1 MYINMQFK
9 RRFRDKYA
17 SRSPER
23 LCCLNSVRLVFLIFQ
38 NRHSFFLLPNF
49 FLWDLLF
56 VVKSTE
62 HTANHILLLKTTTRI
77 KPRNKRSYFKMKCRR
92 LESIV
97 MAYLTLVLSL
107 LLTTANA
114 QATQPTSYGRIKTKD
129 DFSTSSRPVM
139 IREVSQHT
147 PTQAPTQAPTQTQT
161 QTQTQTL
168 SGIFLEKTA
177 SDTQSW
183 NKGEKVWMAKIVTY
197 VDDNFFYPTD
207 CW

>member
-1 MYINMQFK
+1 MKWTELRQTCFSYFSKSAQFFSSSK
-9 RRFRDKYA
+9 
-17 SRSPER
+17 
-23 LCCLNSVRLVFLIFQ
+23 
-38 NRHSFFLLPNF
+38 FLLDHNF
-49 FLWDLLF
+49 FLITISSW
-56 VVKSTE
+56 S
-62 HTANHILLLKTTTRI
+62 H
-77 KPRNKRSYFKMKCRR
+77 FKMKFRR

-97 MAYLTLVLSL
+97 MAFLTLVLSL

-147 PTQAPTQAPTQTQT
+147 PTQTQTQAPTQAPTPTPT
-161 QTQTQTL
+161 TTTTTTTTKTQTQTL